1 MESDMNNEIYQ
12 NIIKTLQY
20 KVDVTLGTFA
30 KEFIERSDYEP
41 LALIAKIGESTTFY
55 FEGLSAIVHF
65 DEEPTTAIE
74 VHEVP
79 QEIKTED
86 ISTETPKS
94 TKRTCVRGAYGVKAN
109 VVEKWVEE
117 YLLKRGGRALK
128 NDLYEMFYKT
138 FSNQFNAYD
147 LSNGRDKPKWKQN
160 VCDRIQTMRKNGIV
174 AKSENGT
181 EYNYYTLDPE
191 YYANLKKSIQV
202 QPTLP
207 FPADK
212 EMTA

>member
-1 MESDMNNEIYQ
+1 MNNEIYQ

-20 KVDVTLGTFA
+20 KVDVTLGVFA
-30 KEFIERSDYEP
+30 KEFIERSDYET
-41 LALIAKIGESTTFY
+41 LALIAKIGESTTSY
-55 FEGLSAIVHF
+55 FEGLSTIVHF
-65 DEEPTTAIE
+65 DEEPTTTIE

-79 QEIKTED
+79 QENKTED
-86 ISTETPKS
+86 ISTETLKS
-94 TKRTCVRGAYGVKAN
+94 TKRTCIRGGYGVEVN

-128 NDLYEMFYKT
+128 NDLYGMFYKT

-160 VCDRIQTMRKNGIV
+160 VCDRIQTMRKNGII
-174 AKSENGT
+174 AKSENGA
-181 EYNYYTLDPE
+181 EYHYYTLDPE
-191 YYANLKKSIQV
+191 YYANLKKSIQL

-212 EMTA
+212 EMTAQG